1 MKPSIDKIKNNPKI
15 IANFGKIGIVVN
27 QTSITSNYEPSCEI
41 LYSATKQ
48 INTTEIA
55 CVFGP
60 QHGYFQT
67 EQDNMRETP
76 DDFYTFY
83 DGKKVPLYSLYSKTR
98 EPTAAQ
104 METIDT
110 LIVDLQDIGCRVYT
124 YMLTLAACLKAA
136 AKFGKKVVVLDRPNP
151 LGLCLK
157 NKANK
162 NWNFVEGDRLELKWH
177 SFVGWYDIPMRH
189 GLTMGELGYYF
200 IKYDKLNVDY
210 KVISVDNLSRNE
222 NISSFKSIN
231 WAMPSPNIPCW
242 ESAYFFPS
250 FVILEGTN
258 ISEGRGS
265 TIPFQ
270 LIGAP
275 WLNNIECLKFLNNH
289 KEIYLNDKNN
299 TSSIVIRPHNFR
311 PTFNKHHNQICYG
324 LQFHIENPQ
333 NTNLFN
339 LGITFLTFCNIY
351 HKETFKWSDPGY
363 EYNYTDLPINLI
375 YGTDRWLNY
384 FNELSADWDLTLL
397 KEQLAISYKSAQ
409 NFINEVEELLIYRE

>member
-1 MKPSIDKIKNNPKI
+1 ML
-15 IANFGKIGIVVN
+15 GI
-27 QTSITSNYEPSCEI
+27 
-41 LYSATKQ
+41 
-48 INTTEIA
+48 
-55 CVFGP
+55 
-60 QHGYFQT
+60 
-67 EQDNMRETP
+67 
-76 DDFYTFY
+76 
-83 DGKKVPLYSLYSKTR
+83 SL
-98 EPTAAQ
+98 
-104 METIDT
+104 
-110 LIVDLQDIGCRVYT
+110 
-124 YMLTLAACLKAA
+124 
-136 AKFGKKVVVLDRPNP
+136 
-151 LGLCLK
+151 
-157 NKANK
+157 
-162 NWNFVEGDRLELKWH
+162 
-177 SFVGWYDIPMRH
+177 
-189 GLTMGELGYYF
+189 
-200 IKYDKLNVDY
+200 
-210 KVISVDNLSRNE
+210 
-222 NISSFKSIN
+222 
-231 WAMPSPNIPCW
+231 
-242 ESAYFFPS
+242 FFPS

-324 LQFHIENPQ
+324 LQFHLENPQ

-397 KEQLAISYKSAQ
+397 KEQLAISDKSAQ